1 MSPGTVILIIILF
14 IGVFVGVFFFGKYMD
29 KKCAE
34 DEVKPKDKIKSVS
47 IISTRT
53 GEETRVL
60 ATYNFTLYSFLVV
73 YESGKREVVECK
85 NGSDEFNELIKYIKV
100 KNDTEEVEFFE
111 TIDD

>member
-1 MSPGTVILIIILF
+1 MWIFISIVAIACVTCLVIGEIQE
-14 IGVFVGVFFFGKYMD
+14 
-29 KKCAE
+29 KKKKKE
-34 DEVKPKDKIKSVS
+34 NPQPEVETDKIKTVQLLG
-47 IISTRT
+47 TRT

-73 YESGKREVVECK
+73 YQSGKREVIECK

-100 KNDTEEVEFFE
+100 KNDTAEVEFFE

>member
-34 DEVKPKDKIKSVS
+34 DEVKQKDEIKSVS
-47 IISTRT
+47 IIGTRT

-60 ATYNFTLYSFLVV
+60 ATYNFTIYSFLVI
-73 YESGKREVVECK
+73 YKSGKREVIECK

-100 KNDTEEVEFFE
+100 KNGTDEVEFFE